1 VLEGLSSTRL
11 LVAAGAA
18 TVELAVVDGLT
29 VVALARPRAHR

>member
-1 VLEGLSSTRL
+1 VLEGLSSARL
-11 LVAAGAA
+11 LIAAGVD